1 MYSQNQSDFNTS
13 SVERSE
19 GSYKGRPNIIIFPA
33 LAITTRTQFNLKVV
47 ARYQTNA
54 IKGIAN
60 INAMHDIFALFLY
73 FCRGFNLITPFNKH
87 YFFFIQILYI
97 GCNLVLVCALV
108 CFSSNNY

>member
-1 MYSQNQSDFNTS
+1 MHSQNQSDFSTS

-33 LAITTRTQFNLKVV
+33 LAITTRTKFNLKVV
-47 ARYQTNA
+47 ARYQTND

-73 FCRGFNLITPFNKH
+73 FCRGFNLTTPFNKH
-87 YFFFIQILYI
+87 YFSFIQIL
-97 GCNLVLVCALV
+97 
-108 CFSSNNY
+108 